1 MQTTVAI
8 DRKMDNIK
16 QNNFRKSNKR
26 EMKNAQTVE
35 SNVRSSETEYDVLK
49 WPFPSGIKVNGPIH
63 KTATPT

>member
-49 WPFPSGIKVNGPIH
+49 
-63 KTATPT
+63 